1 MDMTTRAAA
10 VLLAATLLLGAC
22 GSESDE
28 STGGSSTTSTE
39 VSTTTADEDAST
51 TTSSPD
57 SGSTSTTATPGS
69 STTAPTAPTEDTST
83 AVFPAPGATTHYT
96 DPVDVARAFATDYV
110 GFEDPMVSP
119 YQAGDSRSG
128 EVPVRPD
135 PQGPVT
141 TVFVRQLGDAWYV
154 LGAATDSI
162 VLSEPAA
169 LATVS
174 APVAVAGES
183 TAFEATVQ
191 VQVRQ
196 DGTTAPLGEGFVM
209 GGSMGDMGPFTG
221 SIDIATPSASAGAV
235 MLWTSSMENG
245 EVWEATVVRVRF

>member
-1 MDMTTRAAA
+1 MTTRAAA
-10 VLLAATLLLGAC
+10 VLLAAALLLGAC

-28 STGGSSTTSTE
+28 STGGSSTTSTKA
-39 VSTTTADEDAST
+39 STTTTTIDEEST

-57 SGSTSTTATPGS
+57 SGSTSTTAKPGS
-69 STTAPTAPTEDTST
+69 STTAPAEDTST
-83 AVFPAPGATTHYT
+83 AVFPAPGATTRYT

-174 APVAVAGES
+174 SPVSVAGQS

-196 DGTTAPLGEGFVM
+196 DGTTEPLGEGFVM

-221 SIDIATPSASAGAV
+221 SIDIATPSASGGAV

>member
-1 MDMTTRAAA
+1 MTTRAAT
-10 VLLAATLLLGAC
+10 VVLAAALLLGAC
-22 GSESDE
+22 GSDSDE
-28 STGGSSTTSTE
+28 STGGSSTTPAPS
-39 VSTTTADEDAST
+39 STTTTEEPST

-57 SGSTSTTATPGS
+57 SGSTSTTATAGS
-69 STTAPTAPTEDTST
+69 STTAPAEDTST
-83 AVFPAPGATTHYT
+83 AVFPAPGSTTRYT

-141 TVFVRQLGDAWYV
+141 TVFVRQLGDSWFV

-162 VLSEPAA
+162 VVTEPTA
-169 LATVS
+169 LATVAS
-174 APVAVAGES
+174 PVAVAGQS
-183 TAFEATVQ
+183 TAFEANVQ

-196 DGTTAPLGEGFVM
+196 DGSTEPLGSGYVM

-221 SIDIATPSASAGAV
+221 SIEIVTPTAKAGAV

-245 EVWEATVVRVRF
+245 EVWEAAVVRVRFSG